1 MDKDVII
8 VGAGPAGLLTSCYLK
23 RFGLEPLILEGKR
36 LGQSWRDMRDSMT
49 MLSPADVRHD
59 LTSLTFDRP
68 ISSAVKLK
76 GPFATKE
83 EFITYLEFFA
93 LDNALDISENSS
105 VAAISA
111 EENGFEVCTKE
122 GSSYK
127 SAVVVIATGVAGNP
141 FMPDI
146 QGMKNNPVVTHSSRS
161 RNLEEY
167 RGKKVLIVGAGN
179 SGAELAI
186 ELSGVASITL
196 AARST
201 LKYYSK
207 TDDLSN
213 IRGLSESLLKEL
225 IKFKIIELRENCIL
239 ASIDSGKVS
248 FMDGSCTDF
257 DEVIFATGYMPRLPD
272 VIGLQIEK
280 TADGYP
286 IVSANCESVSA
297 KGLYF
302 SGPLAHNNR
311 FCSFIH
317 CFRPMIEPMALEI
330 ASRLGH

>member
-1 MDKDVII
+1 VDKDVII
-8 VGAGPAGLLTSCYLK
+8 VGAGPAGLLTSFYLK
-23 RFGLEPLILEGKR
+23 KFGLKPLILEGKR
-36 LGQSWRDMRDSMT
+36 LGQSWRNMRDAMM
-49 MLSPADVRHD
+49 MLSPADIRHD

-83 EFITYLEFFA
+83 EFISYLESFA
-93 LDNALDISENSS
+93 IDNSIGISENSS
-105 VAAISA
+105 VSAISA
-111 EENGFEVCTKE
+111 REDAFEICTKE
-122 GSSYK
+122 GRSYK

-146 QGMKNNPVVTHSSRS
+146 QGIKNNPLVTHSSRS

-186 ELSGVASITL
+186 ELSGVASVTL
-196 AARST
+196 CARKT

-225 IKFKIIELRENCIL
+225 IKFNIIELREKCIL
-239 ASIDSGKVS
+239 ANVDSGKVN
-248 FMDGSCTDF
+248 FMDGSCAEF
-257 DEVIFATGYMPRLPD
+257 DELIFATGYMPKLPNVED
-272 VIGLQIEK
+272 LHVDK
-280 TADGYP
+280 TAHG
-286 IVSANCESVSA
+286 
-297 KGLYF
+297 
-302 SGPLAHNNR
+302 
-311 FCSFIH
+311 
-317 CFRPMIEPMALEI
+317 
-330 ASRLGH
+330 

>member
-36 LGQSWRDMRDSMT
+36 LGQSWRNMRDSMT

-83 EFITYLEFFA
+83 EFISYMEFFA
-93 LDNALDISENSS
+93 IDNAIDISENSS
-105 VAAISA
+105 VLTIRAG
-111 EENGFEVCTKE
+111 ENGFEVCTKE

-127 SAVVVIATGVAGNP
+127 SAIVVIATGVAGNP

-146 QGMKNNPVVTHSSRS
+146 QGIKNNPLTTHSSRS
-161 RNLEEY
+161 KDLEEY

-196 AARST
+196 ATRET

-225 IKFKIIELRENCIL
+225 IKFNIIELRENCIL
-239 ASIDSGKVS
+239 ADIDGGKVN
-248 FMDGSCTDF
+248 FMDGSYAEF
-257 DEVIFATGYMPRLPD
+257 DELIFATGYMPKLPN
-272 VIGLQIEK
+272 VEGLHIDK

-286 IVSANCESVSA
+286 VVTASCESISA

-302 SGPLAHNNR
+302 TGPLAHNNQY
-311 FCSFIH
+311 CSFIH
-317 CFRPMIEPMALEI
+317 CFRPMVEPMALEI
-330 ASRLGH
+330 AERLGH

>member
-1 MDKDVII
+1 
-8 VGAGPAGLLTSCYLK
+8 
-23 RFGLEPLILEGKR
+23 
-36 LGQSWRDMRDSMT
+36 
-49 MLSPADVRHD
+49 
-59 LTSLTFDRP
+59 
-68 ISSAVKLK
+68 
-76 GPFATKE
+76 
-83 EFITYLEFFA
+83 
-93 LDNALDISENSS
+93 
-105 VAAISA
+105 
-111 EENGFEVCTKE
+111 
-122 GSSYK
+122 
-127 SAVVVIATGVAGNP
+127 
-141 FMPDI
+141 MPDI

-186 ELSGVASITL
+186 ELSGVASVTL
-196 AARST
+196 ASRRT

-225 IKFKIIELRENCIL
+225 IKFNIIELRENCIL
-239 ASIDSGKVS
+239 ANIDGGKVN
-248 FMDGSCTDF
+248 FMDGGYAEF
-257 DEVIFATGYMPRLPD
+257 DELIFATGYMPKVPD
-272 VIGLQIEK
+272 IESLQVDK
-280 TADGYP
+280 TEDGYP